1 MNFPKSETMAKPPH
15 TEIEFR
21 PNGTPSR
28 IKGDNLA
35 ASLMPMTAFQAA
47 FRQRNHREMAF
58 LFLEYYKNFFKLTDP
73 RNELRIEKIQLDDI
87 GTTHL
92 QLQQVLD
99 DRPVWG
105 KTILLHLNKTDAIY
119 LVQGDY
125 VPSSNLEKVQTLIEI
140 TAEQAVAKALENAFD
155 SSLPWTVE
163 ESALVIFPIE
173 RQLPRLAY
181 KITLTSGLV
190 HRDRYFVDAED
201 GRILHKMSLIRQ

>member
-1 MNFPKSETMAKPPH
+1 MAKPPH
-15 TEIEFR
+15 AEIEFH

-35 ASLMPMTAFQAA
+35 AFLMPMAAFQAA
-47 FRQRNHREMAF
+47 CRERNHREMAF
-58 LFLEYYKNFFKLTDP
+58 LFLEYYKNFFKLTGP
-73 RNELRIEKIQLDDI
+73 RNELRIEKIQSDDL
-87 GTTHL
+87 GATHL

-105 KTILLHLNKTDAIY
+105 KSILLHVNKIDAIY
-119 LVQGDY
+119 LFQGEY
-125 VPSSNLEKVQTLIEI
+125 VPSSTLEKVQTQVEI
-140 TAEQAVAKALENAFD
+140 TAKQAAAKVLENAPD
-155 SSLPWTVE
+155 SSRPWTVE
-163 ESALVIFPIE
+163 ETALVIFPIE

-181 KITLTSGLV
+181 NIALASGLA